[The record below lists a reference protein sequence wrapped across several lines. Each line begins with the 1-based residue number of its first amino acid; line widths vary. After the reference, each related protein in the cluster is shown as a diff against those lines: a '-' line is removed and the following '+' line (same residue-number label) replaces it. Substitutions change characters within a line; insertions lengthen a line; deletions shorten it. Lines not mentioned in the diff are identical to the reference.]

1 VEERYRGEGKI
12 NGGAMGD
19 EERRLGKRKGEKTGQ
34 RR

>member
-1 VEERYRGEGKI
+1 M
-12 NGGAMGD
+12 GGAMGD